1 MNTLVED
8 LKHLES
14 AEDFLNYF
22 AIPYDVAV
30 VHVNRLHILKRFQQ
44 YLVLEGGVEGL
55 PAASAFATC
64 RALLARAHNDF
75 VASSGIEQKVFKV
88 FQTAQGEHHVAI
100 EGLRRRLGS

>member
-1 MNTLVED
+1 VNTLVED

-22 AIPYDVAV
+22 AIPYDVSV
-30 VHVNRLHILKRFQQ
+30 VQVSRLHILKRFQQ
-44 YLVLEGGVEGL
+44 YLAHAGGVESL
-55 PAASAFATC
+55 PAASAFAAC

-88 FQTAQGEHHVAI
+88 FQTAQGEHRVAI
-100 EGLRRRLGS
+100 EGLRRKAGF